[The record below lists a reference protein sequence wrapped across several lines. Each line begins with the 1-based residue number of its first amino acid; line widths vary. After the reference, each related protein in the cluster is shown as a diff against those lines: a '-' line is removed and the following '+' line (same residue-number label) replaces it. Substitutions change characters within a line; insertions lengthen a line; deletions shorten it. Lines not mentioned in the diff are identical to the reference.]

1 MITIKNTQKTYPVK
15 KTVLQKIVRRMLA
28 SLGLSGFDVSIWITT
43 DPTIKKFN
51 NQFRN
56 KDKATDIL
64 SFPFHNKP
72 INEKNIELIREDERN
87 LGDIIISAQ
96 YAARQAKG
104 LWQRSFDEHMIAL
117 LAHGI
122 AHLIGHDHLTDKE
135 YKQMQLIEKKLIA
148 AVTKNKR

>member
-15 KTVLQKIVRRMLA
+15 KTVLQKIVRRMHA